1 MIRRLHTHLSAQAKR
16 FQFLSFAAVGVAGF
30 VVDTAVLY
38 LAKDA
43 LGLGLYGG
51 RLLSFLV
58 AATATWFLN
67 RTFTFSRP
75 PASALGVRA
84 LVGEWLRF
92 LSVNSIG
99 GLVNYGVYTALV
111 VTVARVAE
119 HPVLGVAAGA
129 IAGLAFNYLG
139 SKHAVFRHRAAQIS
153 R

>member
-1 MIRRLHTHLSAQAKR
+1 V
-16 FQFLSFAAVGVAGF
+16 VGF
-30 VVDTAVLY
+30 IVDTGILY
-38 LAKDA
+38 LAKDD
-43 LGLGLYGG
+43 LGLGLYAG

-58 AATATWFLN
+58 AATTTWLLN
-67 RTFTFSRP
+67 RVFTFGNPSVKSLFR
-75 PASALGVRA
+75 
-84 LVGEWLRF
+84 EWLHF

-111 VTVARVAE
+111 LTVALAAE

-139 SKHAVFRHRAAQIS
+139 SKHAVFRHRAAQLG